1 MSDRFYPVPIARLF
15 TLLKQEWEARR
26 SMLGLPRTV
35 FFTPSASDRF
45 RSRRYGRL
53 LETPVGVAA
62 GPHTQLTQNLVAAWL
77 CGARYLELKTVQT
90 LDTIEVTKPCIDA
103 ADEGYNCEWSQELT
117 LAQSEEEYCK
127 AWVLIHVLQRF
138 LGHDIAPSEL
148 GCLFNISVGYNM
160 EGIREPNVQHFLDAM
175 TRPNPRIRE
184 LCAELAPLVPDLAL
198 GAIPDIITDHVTI
211 STMHGCPPDEIEGI
225 AAYFIAERRLH
236 TAVKCNPTLLGPVAL
251 RTILNDVMG
260 FEVDVPDAAFEHD
273 LKWEDAIGLI
283 ARLLEKARET
293 GVAFGVKLTNTL
305 ESCNIRRV
313 LPAKETMHYM
323 SGRALHPVSL
333 ELAHRLSE
341 QFGGTLDISF
351 CAGIDADNVADVLS
365 CGLTPVTVCT
375 DLLKPG
381 GYARL
386 SQYMENISTAFEATK
401 FELPETGR
409 VGGPGGDRAV
419 LFEKLQALAARTLHA
434 EACRKGAHPWD
445 SIKGRRELGPFDC
458 VKAPCVESCPT
469 NQKVPLYIA
478 LAAEGRH
485 DEALRVI
492 LEDNPLPHATGMACD
507 HKCQERCTR
516 INYDSPVLIREI
528 KRYVARNGQVPAPV
542 AGPEKGVNVGVI
554 GAGPAGL
561 SAAYYLTL
569 AGARVT
575 VYDENG
581 RPGGLLERALPG
593 FRLDRG
599 FLRRDFE
606 RILSMEVT
614 WKQERVGNRDD
625 FNRIVGAHD
634 AVFLGVGAR
643 ASRELHIE
651 GEDLPGVVPFLDFLE
666 GVNEGRIK
674 NIGHRTVI
682 IGGGNSAMDVAR
694 TAQRLRREHDH
705 VMVLYRRTR
714 KEMPADLEEIRDL
727 LEEGIEIRELVAPI
741 RAHAENG
748 RLNQLLCARMTLSDP
763 DESGRRRP
771 VPEPDGEFVLPVDM
785 ILSAVGQDPE
795 LGFLDGT
802 AVALTRWGTVAVRP
816 DGCATGHE
824 KVFAGGDV
832 VRGPM
837 SIIAAVAD
845 GKNAARE
852 IGQRHGLVFP
862 KDRLPKAV
870 LPARA
875 DLILHRARRWAPSV
889 VAHTGPDARAT
900 FAMVAGDLTTDQ
912 LVAEAR
918 RCLACHLFCDV
929 CVSVCPNRAN
939 ISYEATRREW
949 SVPSLVREGDH
960 FGVASTTPL
969 VISQEAQV
977 ANIKDYC
984 NECGNCVTFCPSAGR
999 PFADKPRLAISMET
1013 FDREPET
1020 VFCERTAS
1028 SHTVHFHA
1036 PEGDGLVRTSPGDPG
1051 FTFEWRGARGTISWA
1066 DFTCTDATG
1075 GPDTLDLAPLAPVA
1089 VLLDAFVRGTLI
1101 L

>member
-1 MSDRFYPVPIARLF
+1 MSDRFYPVPISRLF
-15 TLLKQEWEARR
+15 TLLEQEWKTRR
-26 SMLGLPRTV
+26 SLLGLPETV
-35 FFTPSASDRF
+35 FFTPTVSDNF

-53 LETPVGVAA
+53 LETPLGVAA
-62 GPHTQLTQNLVAAWL
+62 GPHTQMTQNLVAAWL

-127 AWVLIHVLQRF
+127 AWVMIHALKRF
-138 LGHDIAPSEL
+138 LGHSVSTEL

-160 EGIREPNVQHFLDAM
+160 EGIRKQNVQHFLDAM
-175 TRPNPRIRE
+175 TKPNPRVRE
-184 LCAELAPLVPDLAL
+184 LAAELAPLLPGFDPASVPDV
-198 GAIPDIITDHVTI
+198 ITDHITI
-211 STMHGCPPDEIEGI
+211 STMHGCPPEEIESI
-225 AAYFIAERRLH
+225 AAYFIDERKLH

-260 FEVDVPDAAFEHD
+260 FDVEVPDAAFGHD

-283 ARLLEKARET
+283 ARLLERARGA

-305 ESCNIRRV
+305 ESCNIRQV
-313 LPAKETMHYM
+313 LPAREAMHYM

-351 CAGIDADNVADVLS
+351 CAGIDADNVAGVLQ

-386 SQYMENISTAFEATK
+386 AQYLENISAAFETAA
-401 FELPETGR
+401 FGLPETGR
-409 VGGPGGDRAV
+409 VGGPGGDRAK
-419 LFEKLQALAARTLHA
+419 LFSDLQDLAGRTLKA
-434 EACRKGAHPWD
+434 EACRKGVHPWD
-445 SIKGRRELGPFDC
+445 TIKGRRDLGPFDC

-469 NQKVPLYIA
+469 NQKVPLYVA
-478 LAAEGRH
+478 LAGEGRF
-485 DEALRVI
+485 DDALRVI

-516 INYDSPVLIREI
+516 INYDSPVLIREL
-528 KRYVARNGQVPAPV
+528 KRACVRCAAVPPPV
-542 AGPEKGVNVGVI
+542 PGDRRDVSVGVI

-575 VYDENG
+575 LYDENG

-599 FLRRDFE
+599 FLRRDFG
-606 RILSMEVT
+606 RILSMNVA
-614 WKQERVGNRDD
+614 WKQERVVDRED
-625 FNRIVGAHD
+625 FLRIVGAHD
-634 AVFLGVGAR
+634 VVFLGVGAR
-643 ASRELHIE
+643 ASRALHIE
-651 GEDLPGVVPFLDFLE
+651 GEDLKGVVPFLDFLE
-666 GVNEGRIK
+666 GVNNGTITR
-674 NIGHRTVI
+674 IGHRTVV

-694 TAQRLRREHDH
+694 AAQRLRGEHDH

-714 KEMPADLEEIRDL
+714 HEMPADREEIMGL

-741 RAHAENG
+741 QALGENG
-748 RLNQLLCARMTLSDP
+748 RLHQLLCTRMTLSDP
-763 DESGRRRP
+763 DDSGRRRP
-771 VPEPDGEFVLPVDM
+771 VPEPGGEFILPVDM

-795 LGFLDGT
+795 LGFLEGT
-802 AVALTRWGTVAVRP
+802 AVALTRWGTVAVTP

-845 GKNAARE
+845 GKHAARE
-852 IGQRHGLVFP
+852 IAGRFGLELP
-862 KDRLPKAV
+862 HDRLPKAR
-870 LPARA
+870 LPEKA
-875 DLILHRARRWAPSV
+875 DLVRLRSRRVPSNLPPSADAAARS
-889 VAHTGPDARAT
+889 T
-900 FAMVAGDLTTDQ
+900 FAMVTGDLSREQ
-912 LVAEAR
+912 IAAEAS

-929 CVSVCPNRAN
+929 CVGVCPNRAN
-939 ISYEATRREW
+939 VSYQAQKHTW
-949 SVPSLVREGDH
+949 SVPVLARD
-960 FGVASTTPL
+960 GVALRVASSTTFS
-969 VISQEAQV
+969 VSQEPQV
-977 ANIKDYC
+977 ANLKDYC

-999 PFADKPRLAISMET
+999 PFADKPRLALSPET
-1013 FDREPET
+1013 FRREPET
-1020 VFCERTAS
+1020 VLCGRAGDDF
-1028 SHTVHFHA
+1028 TVRFHA
-1036 PEGDGLVRTSPGDPG
+1036 PAGDGLLRTSPGSAG
-1051 FTFEWRGARGTISWA
+1051 FSFDWAGVTGSVSWS
-1066 DFTCTDATG
+1066 DFACTDLSGAT
-1075 GPDTLDLAPLAPVA
+1075 DTLDLAPLAPAA
-1089 VLLDAFVRGTLI
+1089 VLLEAFSRGTLI

>member
-1 MSDRFYPVPIARLF
+1 MSDRFYPVPISRLF
-15 TLLKQEWEARR
+15 TLLKQEWDTRR
-26 SMLGLPRTV
+26 SLLGLPQTV
-35 FFTPSASDRF
+35 FFTPATADRF

-53 LETPVGVAA
+53 LETPLGVAA
-62 GPHTQLTQNLVAAWL
+62 GPHTQMTQNLVAAWL

-117 LAQSEEEYCK
+117 LLQSEEEYCK
-127 AWVLIHVLQRF
+127 AWVLIHALRKF
-138 LGHDIAPSEL
+138 LGHPDTAGEL

-160 EGIREPNVQHFLDAM
+160 EGIRRPNVQHFLDAM
-175 TRPNPRIRE
+175 TRPNGRIRE
-184 LCAELAPLVPDLAL
+184 LCAELAPLVPGLDL
-198 GAIPDIITDHVTI
+198 GSIPDVITDHITI
-211 STMHGCPPDEIEGI
+211 STMHGCPPEEIESI
-225 AAYFIAERRLH
+225 AAYFIADRKLH

-260 FEVDVPDAAFEHD
+260 FPVDVPDAAFAHD

-283 ARLLEKARET
+283 VRLLEKAKT
-293 GVAFGVKLTNTL
+293 AGVAFGVKLTNTL
-305 ESCNIRRV
+305 ESCNLRKV
-313 LPAKETMHYM
+313 LPEKEAMHYM

-351 CAGIDADNVADVLS
+351 CAGLDADNVADVLQ

-386 SQYMENISTAFEATK
+386 SQYVENVAASFEK
-401 FELPETGR
+401 NHFELPETGR
-409 VGGPGGDRAV
+409 VGGPGGDRAA
-419 LFEKLQALAARTLHA
+419 LFERLQELAGRTLQA
-434 EACRKGAHPWD
+434 EAGRKGAHPWD
-445 SIKGRRELGPFDC
+445 TIKGRRDLGWFDC

-469 NQKVPLYIA
+469 NQKVPLYVA
-478 LAAEGRH
+478 LAAEGRS

-516 INYDSPVLIREI
+516 INYDTPVLIREI
-528 KRYVARNGQVPAPV
+528 KRACARNGKVPPPV
-542 AGPEKGVNVGVI
+542 AGAPKGVSIGVI

-575 VYDENG
+575 LYDENA

-593 FRLDRG
+593 FRLDRE

-606 RILSMEVT
+606 RILSMDVA
-614 WKQERVGNRDD
+614 WKQQRVADHDD
-625 FNRIVGAHD
+625 FNRLVAAHD

-643 ASRELHIE
+643 ASRELHIQ
-651 GEDLPGVVPFLDFLE
+651 GEELAGVVPFLDFLE
-666 GVNEGRIK
+666 GVNAGRVTS
-674 NIGHRTVI
+674 IGRRTVV

-694 TAQRLRREHDH
+694 AAQRLRGEQDH

-714 KEMPADLEEIRDL
+714 HEMPADREELAGL
-727 LEEGIEIRELVAPI
+727 LEDGVEIRELVAPI
-741 RAHAENG
+741 QALGEHG
-748 RLNQLLCARMTLSDP
+748 HVTQLLCARMTLSDP

-771 VPEPDGEFVLPVDM
+771 VPEPGGEFLLPVDL

-795 LGFLDGT
+795 LAFLQGT
-802 AVALTRWGTVAVRP
+802 AVALTRWGTVAVTP
-816 DGCATGHE
+816 DGCDTGHE

-845 GKNAARE
+845 GKNAAHELAARFGLALPRE
-852 IGQRHGLVFP
+852 KLA
-862 KDRLPKAV
+862 KAV
-870 LPARA
+870 LPAKA
-875 DLILHRARRWAPSV
+875 DLVRHRARRLPAARVPHASQ
-889 VAHTGPDARAT
+889 AERAT
-900 FAMVAGDLTTDQ
+900 FAMVIGDLTPEQ
-912 LVAEAR
+912 VLSEAR

-939 ISYEATRREW
+939 VSFEAEKRTW
-949 SVPSLVREGDH
+949 AVPRLVRENGTLR
-960 FGVASTTPL
+960 VAGTSPFS
-969 VISQEAQV
+969 IGQEAQV
-977 ANIKDYC
+977 ANLKDYC

-999 PFADKPRLAISMET
+999 PFADKPRLALSAGT
-1013 FDREPET
+1013 FAREPET
-1020 VFCERTAS
+1020 CLCERDGDHFTVRF
-1028 SHTVHFHA
+1028 HTSA
-1036 PEGDGLVRTSPGDPG
+1036 GDGLLQTSPGAAG
-1051 FTFEWRGARGTISWA
+1051 FHFEWSGATGTLSWA
-1066 DFTCTDATG
+1066 DFSCSDAVFTG
-1075 GPDTLDLAPLAPVA
+1075 ESLDLAPLAPVA
-1089 VLLDAFVRGTLI
+1089 VLLDAFARGSLI
-1101 L
+1101 V